1 MRYETRRRLET
12 IARTLAELGEAD
24 NARALALRLRAGTA
38 VEWLRGGDA
47 YGEHVWAEVGAVA
60 SFAARYRNHLPA
72 ALSVAAVALERAYG
86 EADALLAD
94 EPLPRPAAVPE
105 VARPTVASNV
115 VVLVPRPRRSTPPRA
130 A

>member
-12 IARTLAELGEAD
+12 IARTLSELGETD

-38 VEWLRGGDA
+38 VEWLRGGDT
-47 YGEHVWAEVGAVA
+47 YGEHVWAEIGAVA
-60 SFAARYRNHLPA
+60 SFACRYRNHLPA
-72 ALSVAAVALERAYG
+72 GLCVAAAALERAYG

-105 VARPTVASNV
+105 VARPTVPSNV
-115 VVLVPRPRRSTPPRA
+115 VVLVTSPRSTPPKA

>member
-12 IARTLAELGEAD
+12 IARTLSELGETD
-24 NARALALRLRAGTA
+24 NARALSLRLRAGTA
-38 VEWLRGGDA
+38 VEWLRGGDT
-47 YGEHVWAEVGAVA
+47 YGEHVWAEIGAVA
-60 SFAARYRNHLPA
+60 TFAFRYRHHLPAVLSFAA
-72 ALSVAAVALERAYG
+72 AVLERAYA

-115 VVLVPRPRRSTPPRA
+115 VVLVPRRSTPPRA

>member
-60 SFAARYRNHLPA
+60 TFAARYRHHLPA
-72 ALSVAAVALERAYG
+72 ALSFAAAVLERAYG
-86 EADALLAD
+86 EVDALLAD

-115 VVLVPRPRRSTPPRA
+115 VVLVPRRSTPPRA